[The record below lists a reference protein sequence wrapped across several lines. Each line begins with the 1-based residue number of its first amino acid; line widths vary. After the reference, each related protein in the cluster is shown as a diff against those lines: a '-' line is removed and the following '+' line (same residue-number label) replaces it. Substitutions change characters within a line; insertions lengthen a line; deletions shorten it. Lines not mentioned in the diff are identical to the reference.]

1 MEVNPQ
7 FENLRVMIVDDDA
20 MTLRVMSHLLG
31 ALGVK
36 DPLTA
41 GDGQQALEYIDGSAR
56 PDVIFS
62 DLNMPGLD
70 GVEFFRH
77 LSERGVAASIVLI
90 SGEDKRILETAKT
103 LGAAH
108 DLQVVGTLQKPIII
122 DDLDRLLSQCLE
134 AGSKAASG
142 AISPVTEA
150 ELMEGLKDPPDG
162 AVQVVFQPKVEVATG
177 AVLGVEALARW
188 NHPTRGLLEP
198 DSFIPLTETLGQA
211 TRLTEIVTRY
221 VTAEAGRWGENGSQL
236 QLAINTSVSALHRLD
251 LPEFIVSSANEAG
264 IDPSRITVELTE
276 SQLMQEFKKSMEIL
290 TRLRLKGVK
299 LSIDDFGTGFS
310 SMEQLRRIPF
320 NELDTGDARSKRR
333 SRQEARARRGG
344 GRRRIPRGSRPGRE
358 PGLRHRP
365 GVLPGP
371 PDGCTSPA
379 AVDSRLAR
387 RDPAGRLNPITAAAV
402 ADTSEIPP
410 RPATRGDHFA
420 PCVGT
425 TRQPR
430 APLKSHTTL
439 N

>member
-7 FENLRVMIVDDDA
+7 FENLRVMIVDDDP
-20 MTLRVMSHLLG
+20 MTLRVMAHLLG

-36 DPLTA
+36 DALTA
-41 GDGQQALEYIDGSAR
+41 GDGQQALEHIDGSTH

-77 LSERGVAASIVLI
+77 LSSRGVAASIVLI

-108 DLQVVGTLQKPIII
+108 KLQIVGTLQKPIII
-122 DDLDRLLSQCLE
+122 DDLDRLLHQCLE
-134 AGSKAASG
+134 AGSVAASG
-142 AISPVTEA
+142 VISPVSEA
-150 ELMEGLKDPPDG
+150 ELIEGLKDPPDG

-177 AVLGVEALARW
+177 AILGVEALARW

-198 DSFIPLTETLGQA
+198 ESFIPLTETLGQA

-221 VTAEAGRWGENGSQL
+221 VTAVAGRWGGIGIQL
-236 QLAINTSVSALHRLD
+236 ELAINTSVGALHRLD

-264 IDPSRITVELTE
+264 IDPSRITIELTE
-276 SQLMQEFKKSMEIL
+276 SQLMQEFKNSMEVL

-320 NELDTGDARSKRR
+320 NELKIDRSFVTGSSGNPETRAMLEASVDLAKKLELVVVAEGVE
-333 SRQEARARRGG
+333 SREDLDLVAN
-344 GRRRIPRGSRPGRE
+344 
-358 PGLRHRP
+358 L
-365 GVLPGP
+365 
-371 PDGCTSPA
+371 GCDIA
-379 AVDSRLAR
+379 QGYYLAR
-387 RDPAGRLNPITAAAV
+387 PMDVQTLLPWIHDWHAEALHAG
-402 ADTSEIPP
+402 
-410 RPATRGDHFA
+410 
-420 PCVGT
+420 
-425 TRQPR
+425 
-430 APLKSHTTL
+430 
-439 N
+439 

>member
-320 NELDTGDARSKRR
+320 NELKIDKSFVTGSSGNPETRAMLEASVDLAKKLELVVVAEGVE
-333 SRQEARARRGG
+333 SREDLDLVA
-344 GRRRIPRGSRPGRE
+344 S
-358 PGLRHRP
+358 L
-365 GVLPGP
+365 
-371 PDGCTSPA
+371 GCDIA
-379 AVDSRLAR
+379 QGYYLAR
-387 RDPAGRLNPITAAAV
+387 PMDAQALLPWIHDWHAETLQAG
-402 ADTSEIPP
+402 
-410 RPATRGDHFA
+410 
-420 PCVGT
+420 
-425 TRQPR
+425 
-430 APLKSHTTL
+430 
-439 N
+439 

>member
-320 NELDTGDARSKRR
+320 NELKIDKSFVTGSSGNPETRAMLEASVDLAKKLELVVVAEGVE
-333 SRQEARARRGG
+333 SREDLDLVA
-344 GRRRIPRGSRPGRE
+344 S
-358 PGLRHRP
+358 L
-365 GVLPGP
+365 
-371 PDGCTSPA
+371 GCDIA
-379 AVDSRLAR
+379 QGYYLAR
-387 RDPAGRLNPITAAAV
+387 PMDAQTLLPWIHDWHAETLQAG
-402 ADTSEIPP
+402 
-410 RPATRGDHFA
+410 
-420 PCVGT
+420 
-425 TRQPR
+425 
-430 APLKSHTTL
+430 
-439 N
+439 

>member
-221 VTAEAGRWGENGSQL
+221 VTAEAGRWGGNGSQL

-320 NELDTGDARSKRR
+320 NELKIDKSFVTGSSGNPETRAMLEASVDLAKKLELVVVAEGVE
-333 SRQEARARRGG
+333 SREDLDLVA
-344 GRRRIPRGSRPGRE
+344 S
-358 PGLRHRP
+358 L
-365 GVLPGP
+365 
-371 PDGCTSPA
+371 GCDIA
-379 AVDSRLAR
+379 QGYYLAR
-387 RDPAGRLNPITAAAV
+387 PMDAQALLPWIHDWHAETLQAG
-402 ADTSEIPP
+402 
-410 RPATRGDHFA
+410 
-420 PCVGT
+420 
-425 TRQPR
+425 
-430 APLKSHTTL
+430 
-439 N
+439 